1 MRRASRGVP
10 EGARIDRLAFMIP
23 ASFSSAVASG
33 QPVFRSMNYRMFA
46 DRHFEGISHVVA
58 FARAVQ
64 KMWGMHPIAE
74 RLEILRRIRSLLSER
89 AGDLAVEASGPQHS
103 VYEALAAEVLPLLEA
118 CRFLERN
125 ARGILATK
133 HLGAEGRPVW
143 IGKVETEV
151 SREPLGVVGVIS
163 PSNYP
168 LFLGAVQ
175 VVQALVAGNA
185 VLWKPARGCA
195 AVAQSFAAIVVEC
208 GFPRGILHVLSDSD
222 EAGREL
228 TEQNLD
234 KVFFTGSYDV
244 GTQVTAA
251 LGQHAVPV
259 VAELSGC
266 DAMFVRED
274 AEMERVGAALRFGLG
289 FNGSR
294 TCIAP
299 RRVFVARK
307 VAVEFERVLKES
319 LASLPRLPIAERD
332 RVRVAALLAR
342 AKGAETRF
350 LSGADGGDIHHPAAP
365 IVAFVDAQT
374 APIFEGDFFFPII
387 SVRVVEDDFEA
398 IRADEMCPYALGATI
413 FSQSQA
419 AARHL
424 ASNIRA
430 GSIVIN
436 DLIVPTADPR
446 IPFGGS
452 MRSGYG
458 VTRGAEGLLEM
469 TRPKVLQTRRGGI
482 PPHLS
487 GQEPSPGLLLA
498 LVRLLHSGTFLKKAR
513 ALSHLAKLGFR
524 QWRQMNSQKRL
535 LTKKT
540 QG

>member
-10 EGARIDRLAFMIP
+10 EGARLDRLASMIP

-33 QPVFRSMNYRMFA
+33 QRVFGNMNDRMFA
-46 DRHFEGISHVVA
+46 DKHFEGISHVVA

-195 AVAQSFAAIVVEC
+195 AVAQSFATIVVEC

-244 GTQVTAA
+244 GTRVTAA

-413 FSQSQA
+413 FSRSQA

-498 LVRLLHSGTFLKKAR
+498 LVRLLHGGTFLRKVR
-513 ALSHLAKLGFR
+513 AFSHLAKLGFR

>member
-1 MRRASRGVP
+1 
-10 EGARIDRLAFMIP
+10 MIP
-23 ASFSSAVASG
+23 APLPCVVGLS
-33 QPVFRSMNYRMFA
+33 QPVFRGGARCLLA
-46 DRHFEGISHVVA
+46 DEHFEGISQVIA

-64 KMWGMHPIAE
+64 KMWGMHAIEE
-74 RLEILRRIRSLLSER
+74 RLEILCRIRSILAER

-125 ARGILATK
+125 ARGILETK

-175 VVQALVAGNA
+175 VLQALVAGNA

-195 AVAQSFAAIVVEC
+195 AVAQSFAAIVLEC

-222 EAGREL
+222 EVGREL

-244 GTQVTAA
+244 GTRVTAA

-274 AEMERVGAALRFGLG
+274 AEMDRVGAALRFGLG

-307 VAVEFERVLKES
+307 VAAEFDRVLIES
-319 LASLPRLPIAERD
+319 LASLPRSPISERD
-332 RVRVAALLAR
+332 RVRVAAMLAQ
-342 AKGAETRF
+342 AKGAGIKF
-350 LSGADGGDIHHPAAP
+350 LSGADGGDIHNPVAP
-365 IVAFVDAQT
+365 IAAYVDAKT
-374 APIFEGDFFFPII
+374 APIFQGDFFFPII
-387 SVRVVEDDFEA
+387 SVMFVEDDLEA
-398 IRADEMCPYALGATI
+398 IRADGMCPYALGATI
-413 FSQSQA
+413 FSRSQS

-482 PPHLS
+482 PPHLA
-487 GQEPSPGLLLA
+487 GQVPSPGLLLA
-498 LVRLLHSGTFLKKAR
+498 LIRVLHGGTFLRKAR
-513 ALSHLAKLGFR
+513 ALSSVAKLGFR
-524 QWRQMNSQKRL
+524 QWRQMKSQEKSRNQ
-535 LTKKT
+535 KT
-540 QG
+540 

>member
-1 MRRASRGVP
+1 MK
-10 EGARIDRLAFMIP
+10 P
-23 ASFSSAVASG
+23 ASFPCLVGRGDPSFQGASV
-33 QPVFRSMNYRMFA
+33 PLLS
-46 DRHFEGISHVVA
+46 DEHFEGISQVIA

-64 KMWGMHPIAE
+64 KMWGMHPIDE
-74 RLEILRRIRSLLSER
+74 RLKILYRIRSALAER

-125 ARGILATK
+125 SRAILATK
-133 HLGAEGRPVW
+133 HLGAEGRPIW
-143 IGKVETEV
+143 IGKVEAEV

-175 VVQALVAGNA
+175 VLQALVAGNA

-195 AVAQSFAAIVVEC
+195 EVARSFAAIVVNC
-208 GFPRGILHVLSDSD
+208 GFPRGILHVLADSD

-228 TEQNLD
+228 TEHNLD
-234 KVFFTGSYDV
+234 KLFFTGSYDV
-244 GTQVTAA
+244 GTRVTAA

-274 AEMERVGAALRFGLG
+274 ADMVRVGAALRFGLG

-307 VAVEFERVLKES
+307 VAAEFERALGES
-319 LASLPRLPIAERD
+319 IASLPLSPIPERD
-332 RVRVAALLAR
+332 RVRVAAVLAR
-342 AKGAETRF
+342 AKNAGVRF
-350 LSGADGGDIHHPAAP
+350 LNGAGGGDIHNPVAP
-365 IVAFVDAQT
+365 IAAFVDVET
-374 APIFEGDFFFPII
+374 APIFQGDFFFPMV
-387 SVRVVEDDFEA
+387 SVMLVEDDLEA
-398 IRADEMCPYALGATI
+398 IRVNATCPYALGATI
-413 FSQSQA
+413 FSGSA
-419 AARHL
+419 SAARHL

-452 MRSGYG
+452 LRSGYG

-469 TRPKVLQTRRGGI
+469 TRAKVLQMRRGGI

-487 GQEPSPGLLLA
+487 GQVPSPGLLLA
-498 LVRLLHSGTFLKKAR
+498 LIRALHGGTFLRKAT
-513 ALSHLAKLGFR
+513 AFLNVAKLGFR
-524 QWRQMNSQKRL
+524 HWRQMNLHKKSRNQ
-535 LTKKT
+535 KT

>member
-1 MRRASRGVP
+1 MTQITLLQLVGMSQPASRHAAGCLLTD
-10 EGARIDRLAFMIP
+10 EHFDGIP
-23 ASFSSAVASG
+23 
-33 QPVFRSMNYRMFA
+33 Q
-46 DRHFEGISHVVA
+46 VVA

-64 KMWGMHPIAE
+64 KVWVMHSIEE
-74 RLEILRRIRSLLSER
+74 RLVSLRRIRSILAER
-89 AGDLAVEASGPQHS
+89 AGDLAVKASGPQHS
-103 VYEALAAEVLPLLEA
+103 VYEALAAEILPLLEA
-118 CRFLERN
+118 CCFLERN
-125 ARGILATK
+125 AKGILATK
-133 HLGAEGRPVW
+133 HLGSEGRPVW

-151 SREPLGVVGVIS
+151 SREALGVVGVIS

-175 VVQALVAGNA
+175 VLQALVAGNA

-195 AVAQSFAAIVVEC
+195 EVAQSFAAIVMEC

-234 KVFFTGSYDV
+234 KFFFTGSYEV
-244 GTQVTAA
+244 GTRVTAA
-251 LGQHAVPV
+251 LGQRAVPI

-307 VAVEFERVLKES
+307 VAVEFEKALSEG
-319 LASLPRLPIAERD
+319 LDSLPRHPISERD
-332 RVRVAALLAR
+332 RVRVAAMLAR
-342 AKGAETRF
+342 AKAAGIRF
-350 LSGADGGDIHHPAAP
+350 VSGADGGDVHNPVAP
-365 IVAFVDAQT
+365 IAAFVDDET
-374 APIFEGDFFFPII
+374 APIFQGDFFFPII
-387 SVRVVEDDFEA
+387 SVMFVEDDLEA
-398 IRADEMCPYALGATI
+398 IRADGLCQYALGATI
-413 FSQSQA
+413 FSRSQS
-419 AARHL
+419 AARRL
-424 ASNIRA
+424 AAHIRA

-458 VTRGAEGLLEM
+458 VTRGAEGLIEM
-469 TRPKVLQTRRGGI
+469 TRAKVLQVRRGGI

-487 GQEPSPGLLLA
+487 GQVPSPGLLLA
-498 LVRLLHSGTFLKKAR
+498 LVRVLHGGTFLRKAR
-513 ALSHLAKLGFR
+513 ALLNVAKFGFR
-524 QWRQMNSQKRL
+524 QWRQMNSQKKSR
-535 LTKKT
+535 TEKT